1 MYCDGLSCTARDGAK
16 TAREAHYDSTV
27 QAQLGTAAQTGLAR
41 VQAKQSTW
49 TRADLMKHIGLAL
62 PSQSRDLDPAEAVA
76 QAQELTDRAIAGEF
90 QAIAE
95 LTAPEFPATPE
106 YLRRDLEGRSVYTRP
121 GSQRYA
127 TNVQLSLEEQLLQ
140 SAQRAGAPRLERE
153 QAAQLLGA
161 GLAAIDAQFHERAAT
176 ARESGE
182 KTPSGL
188 RLDQA
193 TALHYALTS
202 AAWQAR
208 RRISAKDQ
216 NAAGPAGG
224 MDRAVATEFDGT
236 LSLSMLMTSASVA
249 LNSPIAAGSRS
260 WPGGASFHV
269 LTGSTASSEPRANG
283 AVAVSCSGIPAVADR
298 TAASTQEE
306 ATTRA
311 TDANEASAHSGR
323 FDRQR
328 AGSGR
333 PAAKKP
339 APQLSAFMRLCA
351 CGRGA
356 YDCTISPCPGSS
368 KSSLS
373 RRGGPSQAM

>member
-76 QAQELTDRAIAGEF
+76 QVQELTDRAIAGEF
-90 QAIAE
+90 QAITE

-140 SAQRAGAPRLERE
+140 SAQREGAPRLERE

-216 NAAGPAGG
+216 NAAGPAGR
-224 MDRAVATEFDGT
+224 MDRAVATEPDGT

-269 LTGSTASSEPRANG
+269 LTR
-283 AVAVSCSGIPAVADR
+283 
-298 TAASTQEE
+298 
-306 ATTRA
+306 
-311 TDANEASAHSGR
+311 
-323 FDRQR
+323 
-328 AGSGR
+328 
-333 PAAKKP
+333 
-339 APQLSAFMRLCA
+339 
-351 CGRGA
+351 
-356 YDCTISPCPGSS
+356 
-368 KSSLS
+368 
-373 RRGGPSQAM
+373 